1 MRVTRLG
8 LANDGNGEI
17 DTPDYAAGIG
27 LDQTLESRRARRFG
41 HTMFAL
47 AELCAIEDHLLCSIE
62 KPSYDPS
69 VARHSL

>member
-1 MRVTRLG
+1 MRVT
-8 LANDGNGEI
+8 
-17 DTPDYAAGIG
+17 
-27 LDQTLESRRARRFG
+27 RFG

-62 KPSYDPS
+62 KPSHDPS